1 MLIDR
6 TAALELLENNL
17 GNRNLFRHCLASEA
31 VLRAVAEDRG
41 EDPDLWGI
49 TGLLHDIDY
58 ELTSD
63 DPERHGMVAA
73 EMLADY
79 LPFESIHAI
88 QSHNAEYTCIERDS
102 DFDHLLAAGES
113 ITGLIVAVA
122 LVYPDRKLA
131 SVKPKSILKRMNMSA
146 FARSVP
152 RDTIRECS
160 KAGYDLGVF
169 VALALDA
176 MKGIAED
183 IGL

>member
-1 MLIDR
+1 MLINR
-6 TAALELLENNL
+6 TEALKLLENNL
-17 GNRNLFRHCLASEA
+17 GNINLIRHCLASEA

-41 EDPDLWGI
+41 EDIDLWGI

-58 ELTSD
+58 ELSSD
-63 DPERHGMVAA
+63 DPKKHGMIAS

-88 QSHNAEYTCIERDS
+88 QSHNALHTGIERDT
-102 DFDHLLAAGES
+102 DFDYLLAAGES

-152 RDTIRECS
+152 RETIRECS
-160 KAGYDLGVF
+160 KAGYDLDVF
-169 VALALDA
+169 VGLALDA

>member
-1 MLIDR
+1 MLINR
-6 TAALELLENNL
+6 AEALELLESNL
-17 GNRNLFRHCLASEA
+17 GNINLIRHCLASEA
-31 VLRAVAEDRG
+31 VLRALAEDRG
-41 EDPDLWGI
+41 EDIDLWGI

-63 DPERHGMVAA
+63 EPEKHGMVAA
-73 EMLADY
+73 DMLTDH

-88 QSHNAEYTCIERDS
+88 QSHNALHTGIERGS
-102 DFDHLLAAGES
+102 DFDYLLAAGES

-131 SVKPKSILKRMNMSA
+131 SVKPKSVLKRMNMSA

-160 KAGYDLGVF
+160 KAGYDLDVF
-169 VALALDA
+169 VTLALDA

>member
-1 MLIDR
+1 MLTDR
-6 TAALELLENNL
+6 AEALELLETHL
-17 GNRNLFRHCLASEA
+17 GNINLIRHCLASEA
-31 VLRAVAEDRG
+31 VLRALAEDRG

-58 ELTSD
+58 ELTSN
-63 DPERHGMVAA
+63 DPVKHGMVAA

-79 LPFESIHAI
+79 LPSESIHAI
-88 QSHNAEYTCIERDS
+88 QSHNALHTGIERAS

-131 SVKPKSILKRMNMSA
+131 SVKTKSVLKRMNMSA

-160 KAGYDLGVF
+160 KAGYDLDVF

-176 MKGIAED
+176 MKGIAEN